1 MTSTAAPTNLIVVC
15 CHGIW
20 TGGPTNGRAESEWLI
35 ADFQTGE
42 TPTFVEHIKAG
53 LTALRDGYPASALV
67 FSGGPT
73 RKETPL
79 SEAESYA
86 NLAAAN
92 AYFGILSPPSS
103 SSPICPSP
111 SSSSSRPI
119 TSFIHTDTL
128 ALDSYH
134 NILHS
139 LLLFRRLYGTYPR
152 TLTVVSHAFKR
163 PRIVDGHCA
172 AIGFPLDQVRYVGID
187 PPGMKGAGAGAG
199 AASVTTTGAAGA
211 EINEENHGNDGG
223 GNGSKAGAIA
233 GVKHAADEWTIDPHG
248 VGPSL
253 AGKRRARNPWGSE
266 DTLFASEEE
275 RRQSGLVTRIIEG
288 HEALVEDAKRPWA

>member
-1 MTSTAAPTNLIVVC
+1 MTTTPPPTNLIVVC

-20 TGGPTNGRAESEWLI
+20 TGGPTNGAAESEWLI

-53 LTALRDGYPASALV
+53 LTALRDEYPASALV

-73 RKETPL
+73 RKETRL

-92 AYFGILSPPSS
+92 AYFGILPP
-103 SSPICPSP
+103 PPSP
-111 SSSSSRPI
+111 SSSLSSSTTTPPSPPI
-119 TSFIHTDTL
+119 TPLIHTDTL

-139 LLLFRRLYGTYPR
+139 LLLFHRLYSTYPR
-152 TLTVVSHAFKR
+152 TLTIISHAFKK
-163 PRIVDGHCA
+163 PRILDGHCA
-172 AIGFPLDQVRYVGID
+172 AIGFPLDQTRYIGID
-187 PPGMKGAGAGAG
+187 PPGMEG
-199 AASVTTTGAAGA
+199 AAAAAASTTTNAAPG
-211 EINEENHGNDGG
+211 ERKDDEDDGEEDDGD
-223 GNGSKAGAIA
+223 GSKAGAIA
-233 GVKHAADEWTIDPHG
+233 GVKHAADEWTVDPHG
-248 VGPSL
+248 VGASL
-253 AGKRRARNPWGSE
+253 AGKRKARNPWGLE
-266 DTLFASEEE
+266 DTLFASEGE
-275 RRQSGLVTRIIEG
+275 RRQSGLVTIFVDG